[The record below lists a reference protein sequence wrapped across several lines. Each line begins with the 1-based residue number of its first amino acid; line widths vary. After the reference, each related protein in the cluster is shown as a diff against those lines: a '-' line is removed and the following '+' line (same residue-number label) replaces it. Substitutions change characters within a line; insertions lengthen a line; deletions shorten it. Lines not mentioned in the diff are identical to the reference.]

1 MIGGDLSQLPH
12 HILRRITEF
21 IDNYWRTKLT
31 RKLLIRLDGEFFT
44 RCYWGICLESVLKAE
59 GYSLS
64 QIAEYWYE

>member
-1 MIGGDLSQLPH
+1 MRNPSNLLT
-12 HILRRITEF
+12 RKMENFKFR
-21 IDNYWRTKLT
+21 RTKLT

-44 RCYWGICLESVLKAE
+44 RCYWGIRLESVLKAE